1 MTLRMMTLCVALLLP
16 LAASA
21 THFTT
26 VTAEA
31 DCQGWNIDAEISWRA
46 DVFEGELSYVVE
58 LRDAEDNVLETQQ
71 WTGLI
76 SRVDNPEITTMDGA
90 WDTEQL
96 GDVYLMTYEL
106 VILAPVDDGIPEHA
120 TGSIEFACDLVAT
133 ESMSWSTVKA
143 LY

>member
-1 MTLRMMTLCVALLLP
+1 MTLRMLTLILALLLP

-31 DCQGWNIDAEISWRA
+31 DCQGWSIDAEIYWRP

-58 LRDAEDNVLETQQ
+58 LLDADDNVLETQQ
-71 WTGLI
+71 WTGLLT
-76 SRVDNPEITTMDGA
+76 RVDNPEATALAGA
-90 WDTEQL
+90 WATEDL
-96 GDVYLMTYEL
+96 SGIYHMTYEL
-106 VILAPVDDGIPEHA
+106 VILAPIEGGLPDHA
-120 TGSIEFACDLVAT
+120 TGSSEFSCNLVAT
-133 ESMSWSTVKA
+133 EARSWSALKA

>member
-1 MTLRMMTLCVALLLP
+1 MTSRMMTLVVALLLP

-31 DCQGWNIDAEISWRA
+31 DCQGWSIDAEIFWRS

-58 LRDAEDNVLETQQ
+58 LRDDDDNLLETQQ

-76 SRVDNPEITTMDGA
+76 SRVDNPEATTLDGA
-90 WDTEQL
+90 WDTGEM
-96 GDVYLMTYEL
+96 GDIYRMTYDL

-120 TGSIEFACDLVAT
+120 TGSTEFACDLVAT
-133 ESMSWSTVKA
+133 EPTSWSAVKA